1 MIKYGKNRKRFV
13 VREFYY
19 GIFIV
24 YFHIISVCED
34 EITFLTLEKPGYQ
47 VMLYTI
53 VHIFHELYKN
63 EHHFMC
69 IICLSGK
76 LVNFT
81 SIVVV
86 LNISVT
92 TLL

>member
-34 EITFLTLEKPGYQ
+34 EITFLTLEKPG
-47 VMLYTI
+47 
-53 VHIFHELYKN
+53 
-63 EHHFMC
+63 
-69 IICLSGK
+69 
-76 LVNFT
+76 
-81 SIVVV
+81 
-86 LNISVT
+86 
-92 TLL
+92 